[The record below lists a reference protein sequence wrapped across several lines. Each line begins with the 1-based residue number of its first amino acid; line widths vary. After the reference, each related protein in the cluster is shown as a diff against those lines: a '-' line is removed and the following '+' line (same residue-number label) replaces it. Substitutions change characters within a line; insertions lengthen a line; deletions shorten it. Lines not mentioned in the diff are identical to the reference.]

1 MSQFELHEMILKVA
15 LLGSRQVHW
24 PQGQLAREDTM
35 GKWGWVREGERNEC
49 RQTETKMAGKSLWE
63 KGSPIPELQSSG
75 LGGQAIPSR
84 D

>member
-49 RQTETKMAGKSLWE
+49 RHTEIGAEEKNRDQNGWEEPLGK
-63 KGSPIPELQSSG
+63 
-75 LGGQAIPSR
+75 GQPNP
-84 D
+84 